1 MDSWVWNLNDREFGA
16 LWTAFFFWGRNLSDR
31 ELGPGRD
38 EDLEQRLGLSEGPF
52 LGG

>member
-1 MDSWVWNLNDREFGA
+1 MELERSRIGA

-38 EDLEQRLGLSEGPF
+38 EDLEQRLGLSEVP
-52 LGG
+52 LGGVKL